1 MPKIFAIALCAAA
14 LSIGATT
21 ADARIT
27 CKDGFQATRDGGWIS
42 TPYCNDEHLAEIGRR
57 HGVKVSGA
65 QIRANPARKYE
76 LCRLVGS
83 TPPAMDYCPT
93 QGSPGRGR

>member
-1 MPKIFAIALCAAA
+1 MTSRLLIALSVAGLCG
-14 LSIGATT
+14 IGTSAE
-21 ADARIT
+21 ARIV
-27 CKDGFQATRDGGWIS
+27 CRDGFQATRDGGWIS

-76 LCRLVGS
+76 LCRLVGNS
-83 TPPAMDYCPT
+83 PPAMDYCPT
-93 QGSPGRGR
+93 QGSRGRGR